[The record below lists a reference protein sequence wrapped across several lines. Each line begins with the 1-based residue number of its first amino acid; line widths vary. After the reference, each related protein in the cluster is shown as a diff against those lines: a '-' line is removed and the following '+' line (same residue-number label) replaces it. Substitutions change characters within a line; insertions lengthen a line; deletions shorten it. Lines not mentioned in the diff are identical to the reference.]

1 MYIIILGS
9 GVAPG
14 QGRKPVHDLV
24 RIIKRRIHFLVGGD
38 NMSLEMIVS
47 LIQQIG
53 FPIACVIAMFYYW
66 NKEREDHK
74 QELASVTE
82 ALNNNTLVLQSIRDH
97 LIDHD

>member
-1 MYIIILGS
+1 MTIEI
-9 GVAPG
+9 
-14 QGRKPVHDLV
+14 
-24 RIIKRRIHFLVGGD
+24 
-38 NMSLEMIVS
+38 IVS